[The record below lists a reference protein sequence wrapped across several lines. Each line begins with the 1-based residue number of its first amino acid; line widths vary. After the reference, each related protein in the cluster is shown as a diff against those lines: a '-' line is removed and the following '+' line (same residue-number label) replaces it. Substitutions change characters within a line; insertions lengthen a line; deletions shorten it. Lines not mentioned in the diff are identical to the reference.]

1 MWNSIRMEL
10 YKIFRMRSFWVISI
24 IMIGLVFMTT
34 EFNCDDMKAA
44 RQEQSASE
52 GNVSGQEQ
60 STSEGNVSGQEQ
72 SASEGNIS
80 GQQNKDGLQV
90 SKAKKK
96 DQANLEIGSANDNNA
111 TIFFGISEGCRVS
124 RSLRYVFIAF
134 EIGYFDNDGAYFCD
148 NVCDVRYQKW
158 IYQKYWRADGT

>member
-44 RQEQSASE
+44 RQEQSASV

-60 STSEGNVSGQEQ
+60 STSEGNISGQEQ
-72 SASEGNIS
+72 SASEGNVS

-96 DQANLEIGSANDNNA
+96 DQANLERYN
-111 TIFFGISEGCRVS
+111 IFWYFRGHQRDGCRVS

>member
-52 GNVSGQEQ
+52 WNVSVQ
-60 STSEGNVSGQEQ
+60 
-72 SASEGNIS
+72 
-80 GQQNKDGLQV
+80 
-90 SKAKKK
+90 
-96 DQANLEIGSANDNNA
+96 
-111 TIFFGISEGCRVS
+111 
-124 RSLRYVFIAF
+124 
-134 EIGYFDNDGAYFCD
+134 
-148 NVCDVRYQKW
+148 
-158 IYQKYWRADGT
+158 

>member
-52 GNVSGQEQ
+52 GN
-60 STSEGNVSGQEQ
+60 
-72 SASEGNIS
+72 IS

-90 SKAKKK
+90 SKAEEKRSGKSG
-96 DQANLEIGSANDNNA
+96 N
-111 TIFFGISEGCRVS
+111 RVS
-124 RSLRYVFIAF
+124 ER
-134 EIGYFDNDGAYFCD
+134 
-148 NVCDVRYQKW
+148 
-158 IYQKYWRADGT
+158 